1 MSTQYDPYDFIR
13 SLTFESAI
21 KWRDLYGPKVHV
33 DPKVEPFLRQRIYR
47 YMPPEVEALR
57 LLRDHT
63 MRFDHPSVWSK
74 KGDKFEGYVAK
85 KLFGRGS
92 PFERMAVY
100 AKCFTFHYA
109 SEAFWRINKNRV
121 RLDFTSLHDLIL
133 CLRDA
138 TLADGGGLPP
148 KLFVGRVRYMQ
159 PEAIHD
165 AIDDELSG
173 PRASLSRYA
182 AESILMKRIGFG
194 HENEVRIFYVNDGAF
209 DGDAL
214 DVKLPARP
222 PVRGLALIDPYMR
235 GGLALDKI
243 KKDLAPYVNARRSA
257 FNLDPDR

>member
-1 MSTQYDPYDFIR
+1 MSTLFDPHDFLR
-13 SLTFESAI
+13 SPNFESDI
-21 KWRDLYGPKVHV
+21 KWQHPFGPKVYV
-33 DPKVEPFLRQRIYR
+33 DPKLEPFMRQRVYR

-74 KGDKFEGYVAK
+74 KGDKFEAYVAK
-85 KLFGRGS
+85 KLFGRKA

-138 TLADGGGLPP
+138 TLVNGSGPPP
-148 KLFVGRVRYMQ
+148 KLFIGRVRYMD
-159 PEAIHD
+159 PVAIHN
-165 AIDDELSG
+165 AIDEELSG
-173 PRASLSRYA
+173 PRTSLSRYA

-194 HENEVRIFYVNDGAF
+194 HENEVRIFYVSDGAL
-209 DGDAL
+209 DRDAL
-214 DVKLPARP
+214 DVRLANRP
-222 PVRGLALIDPYMR
+222 PVRGRALIDPYMR
-235 GGLALDKI
+235 SGATLDKI
-243 KKDLAPYVNARRSA
+243 RKDLSPYVNAQRSA
-257 FNLDPDR
+257 FNLDPDT